1 MSLFSYVLAAILG
14 AALCVMVGANAWRW
28 VPVIEMI
35 YAAAL
40 LAGGVAGCVVL
51 AIFTTY
57 EKRVI
62 EPMRKAVEIAEKVA
76 AKAAESHRTG
86 GNNG

>member
-14 AALCVMVGANAWRW
+14 AALCVMLGANIWRW

-62 EPMRKAVEIAEKVA
+62 EPMRAAVKAAEKV
-76 AKAAESHRTG
+76 AESHRTG